1 MNSSARR
8 PGAAASSLAVARISS
23 SVASE
28 QVDLLGGERRA
39 VAVHQPLA
47 GAGVLQAKVGQ
58 QRYYFG
64 SRGHG
69 GVLSVGAVAG
79 GRRLPVV
86 PVLAVSAGA
95 VQRPSGEP
103 APLVDLAAQRA
114 NNGRAGQV
122 PLSG

>member
-8 PGAAASSLAVARISS
+8 PGAAASSLAAARISS

-28 QVDLLGGERRA
+28 QVGLLGGERRA

-79 GRRLPVV
+79 GGGCRWCRFWQSARAQYNDP
-86 PVLAVSAGA
+86 AVN
-95 VQRPSGEP
+95 RHRWWTWPHSGQTTGTP
-103 APLVDLAAQRA
+103 DRSP
-114 NNGRAGQV
+114 G
-122 PLSG
+122 